1 MRLLRNELG
10 AFTQT
15 WGSWNTGFAST
26 PVVDAAR
33 MSACA
38 TMAQLADPAGDKAV
52 SNLDQ
57 FGRIT
62 TFVVLPQ
69 PRFLAWTRGCIPVSC
84 FCATSPNRGVPI
96 LALIFTRE
104 VEPRGTF
111 GPRTQHL

>member
-38 TMAQLADPAGDKAV
+38 TMAQ
-52 SNLDQ
+52 
-57 FGRIT
+57 FG
-62 TFVVLPQ
+62 
-69 PRFLAWTRGCIPVSC
+69 
-84 FCATSPNRGVPI
+84 
-96 LALIFTRE
+96 
-104 VEPRGTF
+104 
-111 GPRTQHL
+111 